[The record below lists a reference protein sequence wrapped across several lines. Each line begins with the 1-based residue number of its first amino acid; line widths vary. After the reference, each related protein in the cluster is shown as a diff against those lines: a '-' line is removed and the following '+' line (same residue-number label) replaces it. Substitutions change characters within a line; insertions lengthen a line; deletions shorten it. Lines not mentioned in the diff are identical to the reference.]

1 LSRPTALA
9 IAGSLAA
16 GVAQAHT
23 GEVARNRLISGFTD
37 PLSGWDHVVAGARET
52 CVRVA
57 AGADD
62 AGGAAVRLT
71 GRIIRS

>member
-1 LSRPTALA
+1 VRERLSRPTALA

-16 GVAQAHT
+16 GVAQ
-23 GEVARNRLISGFTD
+23 ARNRLISGFTD